1 MKKLV
6 LTFCLLSTLLG
17 NTQEIKRKTLVAT
30 RISTPPK
37 IDGHLNDEAWK
48 NLPIAKNFVMLEPGS
63 GDKELDTQKTEV
75 KLAYDNEAIYVA
87 GYLFDSK
94 PETIMKQFS
103 DRDNF
108 AQSDIFGFTINPLK
122 DGQNDTEF
130 FVTASG
136 TQIDAKISAANGED
150 LSWSDV
156 WFSAISFDDKGWYV
170 EMKIPF
176 SALRF
181 SDEKDQSWHINFY
194 RSIQSSREEYIWNF
208 VDKTKGNLYQYSGIL
223 SNLSNIKTPIRL
235 NFLPIST
242 TNVTKFEGK
251 TLMKT
256 QLGLDVKYGLSDN
269 FTLDATIN
277 PDFSQAG
284 FDNLVLNLGPFETQ
298 FEEQRQFF
306 LEGADLL
313 NKGNLFFSRRIG
325 KTPVNYGDAYSN
337 LASNESIISNPDIA
351 KLITAIKVSGRTK
364 KGLGIAVLDAIT
376 AKTEAVIKNN
386 DTQNIRKVDTEP
398 LANYNVLVIDQ
409 EFNKNSSVSFVN
421 TNVSRS
427 KDFRTANSSALLLNL
442 SDKANANNYRCSIKV
457 SQVNDP
463 IEGKISGYATDL
475 SYNKTKGNL
484 RFSLSHSLADDKYN
498 INDLGFQQS
507 NNFNEFYANV
517 SYRIFKPTKRF
528 NSYRINFN
536 AGMFRRFKPSVY
548 TGNFV
553 NINFF
558 ATTLKQFTFGGN
570 INGGFGKQKDF
581 NEPRNNV
588 NFYIENPRMNF
599 NVFISSD
606 YRKKFALNANM
617 GYFKRFNEKE
627 NSYWFSLT
635 PIYRANDKLFLSY
648 SLNFENNFS
657 GKGYVTTLEDNSII
671 FGVRNNK
678 SIVNSLSGKYSFSD
692 VASLTMAFRYNWTP
706 VTYKNNY
713 FKLEDSGLLSPSSY
727 TSNNNVNFNSW
738 NLDLRYIWQ
747 FSRGSELVVLYR
759 NSIFNSDDQSH
770 LSFSNNLNNLFKQ
783 PLQQNLSIKWVYY
796 LDYNKIKTWL

>member
-1 MKKLV
+1 
-6 LTFCLLSTLLG
+6 
-17 NTQEIKRKTLVAT
+17 
-30 RISTPPK
+30 
-37 IDGHLNDEAWK
+37 
-48 NLPIAKNFVMLEPGS
+48 
-63 GDKELDTQKTEV
+63 
-75 KLAYDNEAIYVA
+75 
-87 GYLFDSK
+87 
-94 PETIMKQFS
+94 
-103 DRDNF
+103 
-108 AQSDIFGFTINPLK
+108 
-122 DGQNDTEF
+122 
-130 FVTASG
+130 
-136 TQIDAKISAANGED
+136 
-150 LSWSDV
+150 
-156 WFSAISFDDKGWYV
+156 
-170 EMKIPF
+170 
-176 SALRF
+176 
-181 SDEKDQSWHINFY
+181 
-194 RSIQSSREEYIWNF
+194 
-208 VDKTKGNLYQYSGIL
+208 
-223 SNLSNIKTPIRL
+223 
-235 NFLPIST
+235 
-242 TNVTKFEGK
+242 
-251 TLMKT
+251 
-256 QLGLDVKYGLSDN
+256 
-269 FTLDATIN
+269 
-277 PDFSQAG
+277 
-284 FDNLVLNLGPFETQ
+284 
-298 FEEQRQFF
+298 
-306 LEGADLL
+306 
-313 NKGNLFFSRRIG
+313 
-325 KTPVNYGDAYSN
+325 
-337 LASNESIISNPDIA
+337 
-351 KLITAIKVSGRTK
+351 
-364 KGLGIAVLDAIT
+364 
-376 AKTEAVIKNN
+376 
-386 DTQNIRKVDTEP
+386 
-398 LANYNVLVIDQ
+398 
-409 EFNKNSSVSFVN
+409 
-421 TNVSRS
+421 
-427 KDFRTANSSALLLNL
+427 
-442 SDKANANNYRCSIKV
+442 
-457 SQVNDP
+457 
-463 IEGKISGYATDL
+463 
-475 SYNKTKGNL
+475 
-484 RFSLSHSLADDKYN
+484 
-498 INDLGFQQS
+498 
-507 NNFNEFYANV
+507 
-517 SYRIFKPTKRF
+517 
-528 NSYRINFN
+528 
-536 AGMFRRFKPSVY
+536 MFRRFKPSVY